1 MIKYIPQGKNRLQKK
16 KKSEILYANEWPK
29 KLWNAELKN
38 MNQLI
43 VFGNAELK
51 NVIHQFFVK
60 CENKNCKVLSKN
72 WENLHLMMLI
82 YT

>member
-1 MIKYIPQGKNRLQKK
+1 
-16 KKSEILYANEWPK
+16 
-29 KLWNAELKN
+29 

-43 VFGNAELK
+43 VFGKAELK

-60 CENKNCKVLSKN
+60 FENKNCKVLSKN